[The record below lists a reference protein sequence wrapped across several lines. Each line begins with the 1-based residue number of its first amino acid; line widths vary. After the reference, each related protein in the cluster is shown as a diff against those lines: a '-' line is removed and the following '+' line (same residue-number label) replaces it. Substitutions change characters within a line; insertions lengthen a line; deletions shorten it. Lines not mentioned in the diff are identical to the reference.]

1 MIIICHIKYIFCF
14 LNHAKYVLSFFV
26 NHAIYE
32 ADDEVSNYV
41 FLGRGDNPP
50 TLLAPR
56 SSFSADTS
64 LTLQYQKLLYKN
76 FPF

>member
-1 MIIICHIKYIFCF
+1 MF
-14 LNHAKYVLSFFV
+14 SFFV

-64 LTLQYQKLLYKN
+64 LPLQYQKLLYKN
-76 FPF
+76 VPFYESMNTKH

>member
-1 MIIICHIKYIFCF
+1 MPDMFP
-14 LNHAKYVLSFFV
+14 FFV

-64 LTLQYQKLLYKN
+64 LPLQYQKLLYKN
-76 FPF
+76 VPF